1 MKHRV
6 TSGFTLIELLVV
18 IAIIGIL
25 ASIVIASLGSVQS
38 RGRDARRISDINS
51 MQKALALYSSSANNY
66 PISTSTTTLTGA
78 DSVSTALINAGVF
91 TTMPQDPLYPTDPYK
106 YGYISNAAGTSYTIG
121 FCLETSTIKGY
132 SEGCNNTVTQ

>member
-1 MKHRV
+1 MKKRL

-38 RGRDARRISDINS
+38 RGRDARRMSDINS
-51 MQKALALYSSSANNY
+51 LQKALALYSSSAASY
-66 PISTSTTTLTGA
+66 PVAAATTTLTGA
-78 DSVSTALINAGVF
+78 DAVSTALIAAGVF

-106 YGYISNAAGTSYTIG
+106 YGYISNAAGTSYTIE
-121 FCLETSTIKGY
+121 FCLETDTVKGY
-132 SEGCNNTVTQ
+132 SSGCSNAVTQ